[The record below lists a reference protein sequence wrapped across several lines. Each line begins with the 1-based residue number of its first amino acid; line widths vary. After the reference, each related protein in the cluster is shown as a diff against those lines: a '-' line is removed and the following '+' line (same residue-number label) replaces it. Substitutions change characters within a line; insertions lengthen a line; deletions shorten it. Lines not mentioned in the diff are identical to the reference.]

1 MHAHNRGAT
10 LQDRAPQT
18 EKMLSRK
25 PFGRSKELQRREGN
39 TDDLVRNLDSL
50 DVKAGENPK
59 NFGHH
64 LAFAFVSQPMVFG
77 RRMIT
82 KAKRRKG
89 EDAKRQKGKKQ
100 KSQKPKKREK
110 MKDD

>member
-1 MHAHNRGAT
+1 
-10 LQDRAPQT
+10 
-18 EKMLSRK
+18 MLSRK

-59 NFGHH
+59 NFGHD

-82 KAKRRKG
+82 KAKRQKG
-89 EDAKRQKGKKQ
+89 KSEKAKMQKGKKAKSKKA
-100 KSQKPKKREK
+100 KSQKKREK

>member
-1 MHAHNRGAT
+1 MHARNRGA
-10 LQDRAPQT
+10 APKIEYHKT

-25 PFGRSKELQRREGN
+25 RFGRPKVLRRGEGD

-59 NFGHH
+59 MRIMISC
-64 LAFAFVSQPMVFG
+64 LVLSASLRATCKLMVFG

-82 KAKRRKG
+82 KMKK
-89 EDAKRQKGKKQ
+89 QKGKSQ
-100 KSQKPKKREK
+100 ISNLKSLF
-110 MKDD
+110 